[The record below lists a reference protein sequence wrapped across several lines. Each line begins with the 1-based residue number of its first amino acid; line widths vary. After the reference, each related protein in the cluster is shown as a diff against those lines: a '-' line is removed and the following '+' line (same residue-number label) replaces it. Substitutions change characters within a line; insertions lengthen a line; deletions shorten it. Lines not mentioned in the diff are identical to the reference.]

1 MPLSFSLVYYNR
13 QGFYAPDTSA
23 LGKTNFFKIT
33 KIDTAKNFVSG
44 LFAFTLY
51 RETNQGIDR
60 TDSVVI
66 NEGRFDLR
74 YYPQ

>member
-1 MPLSFSLVYYNR
+1 MPKFL
-13 QGFYAPDTSA
+13 
-23 LGKTNFFKIT
+23 
-33 KIDTAKNFVSG
+33 
-44 LFAFTLY
+44 